1 MNVILLSVVLIV
13 AAPELSFSSY
23 ARALFHHAEDFSEMI
38 TNGVR
43 GYFTPS

>member
-38 TNGVR
+38 STTVKA
-43 GYFTPS
+43 YFTAP